1 MAVDGINNYLS
12 TAATT
17 AATPTGKAS
26 AKTSLNMDDFL
37 KLMVAQLQNQDMNN
51 TADTSQYTTQ
61 MAQFSMVQAL
71 TDLTELT
78 KSYQKLGEEALS
90 DPLSVLQR
98 TAGGKFSQVGETL
111 PSGQAIQ
118 YDPEKYRAAATHAA
132 RPPSRMATGRC
143 PAQRSIHHK
152 CAAKALVLPS

>member
-17 AATPTGKAS
+17 AATQTGKAS

-78 KSYQKLGEEALS
+78 KTTYSLSMIGKEVTLAETKSDGSLNVITGTVEGVNLYNGDAQIIVDGVSYPMS
-90 DPLSVLQR
+90 SVME
-98 TAGGKFSQVGETL
+98 VGL
-111 PSGQAIQ
+111 
-118 YDPEKYRAAATHAA
+118 K
-132 RPPSRMATGRC
+132 
-143 PAQRSIHHK
+143 K
-152 CAAKALVLPS
+152 